1 MLLLLVL
8 AFQRSIR
15 EKPWL
20 MLLLL
25 SVEVISINALIAI
38 NGAASNPY
46 NAILLVPLVLA
57 FMLLPL
63 LQASLLLLLSISA
76 QVLQVFLLPTQGHHQ
91 SMMQEHSYAMVGSF
105 VLTSLLIGVVVCYFH
120 FQIANRDTRLQKL
133 RERQL
138 RDEQLLAIGTAAAQL
153 THDVATPAQSIR
165 FLLEEGNEQQCNKDW
180 LAIVDR
186 EFQRIEQHLLNWRN
200 IADDVREKRQH
211 KYALN
216 ELTHS
221 LQQLIQIARP
231 EADIQWHTECDV
243 QRYVILADRT
253 LLPALTSVII
263 NACEAALQGENK
275 RVNVVTKIHDAK
287 WYLQIENQGNSLSHA
302 KLASLGTQLMAS
314 RNGHGVGAVLSNATI
329 EKFSGEVKWQLK
341 DGIMIT
347 TVCIPIDNFHA

>member
-8 AFQRSIR
+8 AFQRNIR

-25 SVEVISINALIAI
+25 SVEVVGINSLIAI

-63 LQASLLLLLSISA
+63 LQAALLLLLSILA
-76 QVLQVFLLPTQGHHQ
+76 QALQVFLLPEHGHHQ
-91 SMMQEHSYAMVGSF
+91 GMMQEHSYAMVGSF
-105 VLTSLLIGVVVCYFH
+105 ILTSLLVGAVVCYFH
-120 FQIANRDTRLQKL
+120 LQIANRDTRLQKL

-165 FLLEEGNEQQCNKDW
+165 LLLEEGGEQQCNQDW
-180 LAIVDR
+180 LATVDR
-186 EFQRIEQHLLNWRN
+186 EFQRIEQQLLNWRN

-211 KYALN
+211 RYALN

-221 LQQLIQIARP
+221 LTQLIQIARP
-231 EADIQWHTECDV
+231 EADIKWHTECDAK
-243 QRYVILADRT
+243 QYVILADRT

-263 NACEAALQGENK
+263 NACEAASNSENK
-275 RVNVVTKIHDAK
+275 RVNVVTKIRDAR
-287 WYLQIENQGNSLSHA
+287 WYLQIENQGNALPDD
-302 KLASLGTQLMAS
+302 KLASLGSQLMAS

-329 EKFSGEVKWQLK
+329 EKFSGEVKWQFN
-341 DGIMIT
+341 DDIMTT
-347 TVCIPIDNFHA
+347 TVCIPIDNFYA